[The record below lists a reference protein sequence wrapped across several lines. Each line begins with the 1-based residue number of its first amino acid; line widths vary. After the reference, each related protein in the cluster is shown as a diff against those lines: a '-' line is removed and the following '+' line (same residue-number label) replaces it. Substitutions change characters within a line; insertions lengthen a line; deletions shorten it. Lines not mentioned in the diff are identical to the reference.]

1 MMQQP
6 GPGGA
11 MLSQQQ
17 QQQPPQQYQQPPYM
31 MMMPPPPMAHTQPPP
46 QHMDMGQPPASADE
60 VRTLWIG
67 DLQYW
72 MDENYIASCFAHT
85 GEVASVKVIR
95 NKQTSQIEG
104 YGFIEFTSNGAAERD
119 IADL

>member
-11 MLSQQQ
+11 MLP

-31 MMMPPPPMAHTQPPP
+31 MMMPPPPMAQTQPPP
-46 QHMDMGQPPASADE
+46 PHMWAQHQAHQASIPPPQKQQGQGQPPATADE

-85 GEVASVKVIR
+85 GEVKKKNPVFILCKVCVLCVKI
-95 NKQTSQIEG
+95 
-104 YGFIEFTSNGAAERD
+104 
-119 IADL
+119 